1 MLVDLEGLLLRW
13 PKDVTE
19 EKIGD
24 NWAITCDV
32 NVSLLIAQ
40 LEILKTSA
48 LCALLSSIQIWLLS

>member
-1 MLVDLEGLLLRW
+1 MLRW

-48 LCALLSSIQIWLLS
+48 LRALLSPIRIWLLS